1 MFDSR
6 VLRRGSWL
14 AYALLALAVGLV
26 VNTVLGPLLTGTI
39 QYRYS
44 ESLTNQGIAVDAVA
58 LAAAA
63 IAVAAAVLV
72 TRGHRAGPVL
82 AFIPATFTAYMAPQY
97 VIGPD
102 YSGLPGNNEQYFLL
116 HLGLFVLGLGL
127 ILAAWAAV
135 DRDRLVP
142 RGRASDRRRIWVM
155 LGVAGFIALGRWL
168 PAVIDLMSG
177 QPTNPDFLENPT
189 ANLLIG
195 ILDLGL
201 VVPAALAAAVG
212 LGRGARW
219 ARTAAYAVIG
229 WFALV
234 PASVAA
240 MSVTMQVNADP
251 NADAGTMTMFIV
263 AAMIFT
269 AGAVLLYRPLFVAQ
283 RPGLPTGI
291 DDVNASELLD
301 VRFYVEH

>member
-1 MFDSR
+1 MFDSGM
-6 VLRRGSWL
+6 LRRGSWL
-14 AYALLALAVGLV
+14 ASALFALAAGLV

-58 LAAAA
+58 LVAAA
-63 IAVAAAVLV
+63 IAAAAAVLV
-72 TRGHRAGPVL
+72 RRDHRAGPVL

-116 HLGLFVLGLGL
+116 HLGLFVLGIGL

-135 DRDRLVP
+135 DRDLLVP
-142 RGRASDRRRIWVM
+142 RGHASDRRRIWVM

-177 QPTNPDFLENPT
+177 QPANPDFLENPT

-212 LGRGARW
+212 LGRGAGW

-240 MSVTMQVNADP
+240 MSVTMQVSEDP
-251 NADAGTMTMFIV
+251 NADMGSMILFIV
-263 AAMIFT
+263 AALVFT
-269 AGAVLLYRPLFVAQ
+269 AGAVLLYRPLFAPDRSGV
-283 RPGLPTGI
+283 PKGI
-291 DDVNASELLD
+291 DAVAGSEGLD
-301 VRFYVEH
+301 VRINVEH

>member
-1 MFDSR
+1 MFDSGM
-6 VLRRGSWL
+6 LHRGSWL
-14 AYALLALAVGLV
+14 ASALFALAAGLV
-26 VNTVLGPLLTGTI
+26 ANTVLGPLITGTI

-44 ESLTNQGIAVDAVA
+44 ESLINQGIAVDAVA
-58 LAAAA
+58 LVAAA

-72 TRGHRAGPVL
+72 RRGHRAGPVL

-116 HLGLFVLGLGL
+116 HLGLFVLGMGL

-135 DRDRLVP
+135 DRDLLVP

-177 QPTNPDFLENPT
+177 QSANPDFLENAT

-219 ARTAAYAVIG
+219 AGTAAYAVIG

-240 MSVTMQVNADP
+240 MSVTMQVNEDP
-251 NADAGTMTMFIV
+251 NADMGSMILFIV
-263 AAMIFT
+263 AALVFT
-269 AGAVLLYRPLFVAQ
+269 AGAFLLYRPLFAAD
-283 RPGLPTGI
+283 RSEFPRGI
-291 DDVNASELLD
+291 DDVTGSEVLD
-301 VRFYVEH
+301 VHI